1 MAAAEFYKKA
11 VYFLI
16 VAGSILLALVLI
28 SLFEEVGHNYLV
40 ANFPFEIDVRG
51 HLIAKSGNEAP
62 DMMTSTVI
70 SLVENILRIVKVIL
84 WMAFVVV
91 IVRLIIRFLFE
102 TVLRSAAQS
111 EITSLGRTVFSIVI
125 YIVAFFIIFQSQYP
139 QIELAPLF
147 TGSAILGIVV
157 GLALQDT
164 LGNLFAGL
172 ALQVDQPFQ
181 VGDVILISNRGQG
194 VVESVSWRGVRIRTF
209 QNKLLVIS
217 NAVLG
222 KETIEVSPQGNLNAR
237 IVGFNTVYS
246 ASPAKTAQI
255 IREAVR
261 QVENV
266 SPKIRPIV
274 RIANLGE
281 SCIDW
286 EIKYWPENYAKFNDT
301 DALIRQRVWYAFQRE
316 GISFAFP
323 TRTIY
328 MESRPPAASAEELAS
343 SASGY
348 LESVPIFAPLADEE
362 IAQIARS
369 STRRI
374 FAPGEV
380 IVRKGQEGGSMFVII
395 RGSVKVQLPESIG
408 ARTINQLGPND
419 FFGEMSLLTGEPRTA
434 NVVADEETDVMQ
446 IRKSAIKPLFEANPQ
461 LMESICAIVEERKKL
476 LTQQK
481 LERTLRPSK
490 PDSGVM
496 SSIRKFFGL
505 GDFD

>member
-11 VYFLI
+11 AYFLI

-28 SLFEEVGHNYLV
+28 SLFEEVGHNYLI

-51 HLIAKSGNEAP
+51 HLVAKSGNEAP
-62 DMMTSTVI
+62 DMMTSTAI
-70 SLVENILRIVKVIL
+70 SLVENILRIVKIVL

-91 IVRLIIRFLFE
+91 IVRLFIRFLFE

-172 ALQVDQPFQ
+172 ALQVDQPFK

-237 IVGFNTVYS
+237 IVAFNTVYS
-246 ASPAKTAQI
+246 ASPAKTAHI
-255 IREAVR
+255 IRDAVR

-266 SPKIRPIV
+266 SQKIRPIV
-274 RIANLGE
+274 RISGLGDHAL
-281 SCIDW
+281 DW

-323 TRTIY
+323 TRTVY
-328 MESRPPAASAEELAS
+328 MESQPPAASPEELAS
-343 SASGY
+343 SASEY

-362 IAQIARS
+362 IAQLARS
-369 STRRI
+369 STRRV
-374 FAPGEV
+374 FAPGEA

-395 RGSVKVQLPESIG
+395 RGSVKVQLPDGLG
-408 ARTINQLGPND
+408 ARTINQLGPNE

-434 NVVADEETDVMQ
+434 NVIADEETDVMQ
-446 IRKSAIKPLFEANPQ
+446 IRKSAIKPLFEANPE
-461 LMESICAIVEERKKL
+461 LMESICGIVEERRKL

-481 LERTLRPSK
+481 LEQTMRPSK
-490 PDSGVM
+490 PESGVM

-505 GDFD
+505 GNFD

>member
-1 MAAAEFYKKA
+1 
-11 VYFLI
+11 
-16 VAGSILLALVLI
+16 
-28 SLFEEVGHNYLV
+28 
-40 ANFPFEIDVRG
+40 
-51 HLIAKSGNEAP
+51 
-62 DMMTSTVI
+62 
-70 SLVENILRIVKVIL
+70 
-84 WMAFVVV
+84 
-91 IVRLIIRFLFE
+91 
-102 TVLRSAAQS
+102 
-111 EITSLGRTVFSIVI
+111 
-125 YIVAFFIIFQSQYP
+125 
-139 QIELAPLF
+139 
-147 TGSAILGIVV
+147 
-157 GLALQDT
+157 
-164 LGNLFAGL
+164 
-172 ALQVDQPFQ
+172 
-181 VGDVILISNRGQG
+181 
-194 VVESVSWRGVRIRTF
+194 
-209 QNKLLVIS
+209 
-217 NAVLG
+217 
-222 KETIEVSPQGNLNAR
+222 
-237 IVGFNTVYS
+237 VYS

-281 SCIDW
+281 SSIDW